1 MNAFTFFTRTP
12 IKLNKYLYNFY
23 DSMRCN
29 KKGQDKKVLS
39 DMIENNLK
47 QKSIINPSVLECDNH
62 KGAVS
67 ISDAYK
73 NS

>member
-29 KKGQDKKVLS
+29 KKGQDKKSLVRH
-39 DMIENNLK
+39 DRK
-47 QKSIINPSVLECDNH
+47 QFKTKIN
-62 KGAVS
+62 
-67 ISDAYK
+67 Y
-73 NS
+73 